1 MAPVPLKVQV
11 GIRDHWNNKDAP
23 VQVALKELQGLLGL
37 QVEIE
42 PEWPLILAELDSFYI
57 DKGNFAAAVAGAV
70 ETWAKALTELLD
82 DEKNEQ
88 WTEKLL
94 EKLKESWSRLRAFV
108 DVSKDTSAST
118 EFSHERGG
126 FVITLPRR
134 TLNQPYELFP
144 LYKGEIHASF
154 DEGRKK
160 KSVKLP
166 SHSAPA
172 AGDDWADVEVDEATG
187 KLEVVEKA
195 TPAAMVSAAVS
206 GGAPPP
212 GLPKPEFMPNADTL
226 PRPDELLL
234 RPPYHLIVHAKG
246 LTEVEVQCSH
256 SPSLSFIADYLKRW
270 SRANHNMTN
279 KPPSVTVK
287 LQQAAFGLGAMYD
300 CLWLVADK
308 CYGPQQTV
316 SPTIILALVEGVLGY
331 DKISGDGGS
340 WTYRRDIPFKTI

>member
-1 MAPVPLKVQV
+1 MPSVPLKVQV
-11 GIRDHWNNKDAP
+11 GIRDHWKNEDAP
-23 VQVALKELQGLLGL
+23 VQTSLRELQELLGL
-37 QVEIE
+37 QVDIE

-94 EKLKESWSRLRAFV
+94 EKLKESWSRLKVFV
-108 DVSKDTSAST
+108 DVSKDTQAST
-118 EFSHERGG
+118 QFSHERGG

-134 TLNQPYELFP
+134 TLNQPYELLP
-144 LYKGEIHASF
+144 LFKGEIHESF
-154 DEGRKK
+154 DETKNKK
-160 KSVKLP
+160 KTTKLP
-166 SHSAPA
+166 SRSGPPP
-172 AGDDWADVEVDEATG
+172 GDDWADVEVDEATG
-187 KLEVVEKA
+187 KLGIVEQTK
-195 TPAAMVSAAVS
+195 PAAAATSS
-206 GGAPPP
+206 GSAPPP
-212 GLPKPEFMPNADTL
+212 GLPKPEFLPNADTL

-234 RPPYHLIVHAKG
+234 KPPYHLIVHAKG

-300 CLWLVADK
+300 CLWLVAESR
-308 CYGPQQTV
+308 YGPQQTV

-331 DKISGDGGS
+331 DKVSGDGGS
-340 WTYRRDIPFKTI
+340 WTYRRDVPFRSL